1 MNNSVL
7 ISLQVNSMGDH
18 FRRPPSACP
27 PSPVNLSPEPI
38 DADEILRNHVPV
50 NALVVTHDEPIFLA
64 TAGALQDLKQ
74 VLVSRKLGYVFLGK
88 INQRVLFVLNV
99 SGKSQAAPEALAI
112 LQPRVVIWLGYCQS
126 TKKSRAGDVLV
137 ADTVLCRA
145 DHKIEALRCSEFL
158 TNVFSDGR
166 YGWSAPCPPKQAV
179 HTGSVIQPARKT
191 ADGHDAELSR
201 LQQSEAVAFTA
212 PRSSGKGIVTIYHL
226 FLMRLTALALGL

>member
-1 MNNSVL
+1 
-7 ISLQVNSMGDH
+7 MGDH

-27 PSPVNLSPEPI
+27 PSPVNLSPELI
-38 DADEILRNHVPV
+38 DVDEILRDHVPV

-99 SGKSQAAPEALAI
+99 SGKSQAAPEALAM

-145 DHKIEALRCSEFL
+145 ADHKIEALRCSEFL

-166 YGWSAPCPPKQAV
+166 YGWSAPCPGPKQVV

-191 ADGHDAELSR
+191 ADGHDELSR
-201 LQQSEAVAFTA
+201 LQRSEAVAFTA
-212 PRSSGKGIVTIYHL
+212 PRSSGKGILTIYHL
-226 FLMRLTALALGL
+226 FLMRLTAFALGL